1 MNIIKI
7 FNNNDPKI
15 LLESDEKLKTEF
27 IKLIKL
33 APLKDIKKIL
43 EYCMTLNDESAIYLG
58 ALLLK
63 NYGEIL
69 VEEKVATE
77 ETIVE
82 FKEQYGDIEDS
93 EDFKG
98 LAIGDE
104 YTETT
109 FDHKYDELLT
119 CVQYIKFAKK
129 YKNKIIEMH
138 ENTNA

>member
-15 LLESDEKLKTEF
+15 LLESDEKLKAEV

-33 APLKDIKKIL
+33 ASVNDIKKIL
-43 EYCMTLNDESAIYLG
+43 EYCITLNDESAIYLG

-63 NYGEIL
+63 NYGEIII
-69 VEEKVATE
+69 EEKVATE

-82 FKEQYGDIEDS
+82 FKKQYGNIKNS

-109 FDHKYDELLT
+109 FDNKYDELLT
-119 CVQYIKFAKK
+119 CAQYLKFVKK
-129 YKNKIIEMH
+129 YKNKIIEMY
-138 ENTNA
+138 E